1 MGRSARGLPS
11 PLSARR
17 YGAAYGGLCD
27 RYAVREPQISARRG
41 DPFRYRSAYHGD
53 PNDRSRIAERIVVG
67 IHEKGAVVFTGIIQA
82 VGRIAAIESGEQDI
96 RLCIESGKL
105 PLEGVSLG
113 DSIATSGVCLTVTEL
128 TGEGYWAD
136 VSPESLSL
144 TTLGTKG
151 VGDSVNLE
159 TSLTLS
165 TPLGGHLVSGHVDGV
180 GHVDNII
187 EDARFWRVRI
197 AAPET
202 LARYV
207 AMKGSICVDG
217 TSLTV
222 NQVEGC
228 HFELTIIPQTWEE
241 TVFSEYRVGSP
252 VNLEVDVIARYLE
265 RLMQFEASAEAT

>member
-1 MGRSARGLPS
+1 M
-11 PLSARR
+11 
-17 YGAAYGGLCD
+17 
-27 RYAVREPQISARRG
+27 
-41 DPFRYRSAYHGD
+41 
-53 PNDRSRIAERIVVG
+53 
-67 IHEKGAVVFTGIIQA
+67 FTGIIQA
-82 VGRIAAIESGEQDI
+82 VGYIAAIESGEQDI

>member
-1 MGRSARGLPS
+1 
-11 PLSARR
+11 
-17 YGAAYGGLCD
+17 
-27 RYAVREPQISARRG
+27 
-41 DPFRYRSAYHGD
+41 
-53 PNDRSRIAERIVVG
+53 
-67 IHEKGAVVFTGIIQA
+67 VFTGIIQA
-82 VGRIAAIESGEQDI
+82 VGHIAAIESGEQDI

-144 TTLGTKG
+144 TTLGTKAI
-151 VGDSVNLE
+151 GDSVNLE

-165 TPLGGHLVSGHVDGV
+165 TPLGGPLVSGHVDGV
-180 GHVDNII
+180 GHVDDII